1 MHSDVLMIEGTY
13 NFRDLGGLRAGDKH
27 TDAGVLFRSDSLTR
41 LTDTGKAQLSAL
53 GVTRVID
60 LRDDLERQTQPDA
73 LPLGIELVA
82 HPIFPSAAAH
92 VTRKLDIYSLT
103 ELIYREHANTLA
115 AGITMLTAGG
125 PTVFHCTA
133 GKDRTGAIA
142 ALTLL
147 ALGVDRDDVL
157 TDYEQSQVRLS
168 GEWLDSHLEAL
179 RGHGVDV
186 TPTIAELVGA
196 SPAAALD
203 RALASV
209 VESAGSVHDYLRA
222 AGVTDET
229 LATLEQ
235 RFTK

>member
-1 MHSDVLMIEGTY
+1 MHSDVLTIEGTY

-27 TDAGVLFRSDSLTR
+27 TDVGLLFRSDSLTR
-41 LTDTGKAQLSAL
+41 LTDTGRAQLTEL

-60 LRDDLERQTQPDA
+60 LRDDLERQSQPDA
-73 LPLGIELVA
+73 LPQGVEFVA

-103 ELIYREHANTLA
+103 ELIYEEHADTLA
-115 AGITMLTAGG
+115 SGITMLTEGG

-157 TDYEQSQVRLS
+157 TNYEESQARLS

-179 RGHGVDV
+179 RGYGVDV
-186 TPTIAELVGA
+186 TPTIAGLVGA

-203 RALASV
+203 RALTQV
-209 VESAGSVHDYLRA
+209 VEARGGVLDYLRT
-222 AGVTDET
+222 AGVTDRT
-229 LATLEQ
+229 LAALEQ